1 MSTSTMAKTK
11 WILDPS
17 HSEVTFKVKH
27 LMITNVSGVVN
38 KYDVECETEGDDFMT
53 ARVSFTA
60 DVKSVATN
68 SDQRNAHLMSDDF
81 FNAEKYPQIKF
92 IATKYEQVDKNS
104 SYELYGNL
112 TIRDITKPVKLDVEF
127 GGIVVDAY
135 GNTRAGFIINGKINR
150 KDYGLKWD
158 AVTEAGS
165 IVASDEVRIHC
176 EIQLIKS

>member
-1 MSTSTMAKTK
+1 MATSTMAKTR
-11 WILDPS
+11 WNLDPS

-27 LMITNVSGVVN
+27 LMLTSVSGVVK

-53 ARVSFTA
+53 AKVSFTA
-60 DVKSVATN
+60 DAKSITTSN
-68 SDQRNAHLMSDDF
+68 EQRDTHLMSDDF
-81 FNAEKYPQIKF
+81 FNTEKYPQIKF
-92 IATKYEQVDKNS
+92 IAARYEKVDND

-150 KDYGLKWD
+150 KDYGLRWD
-158 AVTEAGS
+158 AMTEAGG
-165 IVASDEVRIHC
+165 VVVSDEVRIHC